1 MSAKSSI
8 KVFKS
13 PLTFFVS
20 GLMLIFLLAACGAGS
35 SSTTTGSSP
44 SAPTTVKGYGTAYGC
59 PSDAVVT
66 NPRSANVTVTPSQAS
81 SPVNAQVGNVVEIR
95 LPFGSKW
102 VGPSSSQGNLQ
113 MLTPAGFANKSVQ
126 VCVWQFTAQSAGTTH
141 ITFQKSALC
150 KAGEM
155 CAQYIMNLPFTIDV
169 H

>member
-8 KVFKS
+8 NVFKS

-20 GLMLIFLLAACGAGS
+20 GLMLIFLLAACGASS
-35 SSTTTGSSP
+35 SSTGSGSP
-44 SAPTTVKGYGTAYGC
+44 PTTVKGYGTAYGC
-59 PSDAVVT
+59 PSDAVVS
-66 NPRSANVTVTPSQAS
+66 NPRTPNVTINPSQS
-81 SPVNAQVGNVVEIR
+81 NTTVNAQVGNLIEIR

-102 VGPSSSQGNLQ
+102 TGPTNSSGNLQ
-113 MLTPAGFANKSVQ
+113 LLTPAGFANKSAQ

-141 ITFQKSALC
+141 LTFQKAALC